1 MAVASQQEWLLNQ
14 LQKGFGYGGFI
25 HHFKNYVIRRDPHYL
40 ISAQESMRNTTAVL
54 DIYERSALTAQQR
67 QDIQT
72 IKLTVMEYQTKA
84 DMLANDPDR
93 FQTMS
98 VKQLDALVKVDDEF
112 AFQSLER
119 FHNSLGNALINSQN
133 RTTELL
139 HILHQKWLWWLVG
152 ISILYWF
159 CIRLLMKFN
168 QTIESQL
175 SHLAAVYELAPDAIV
190 VSNFEGKIVE
200 CNAAFRRIFQLSDQ
214 QAVNGFS
221 VEDFIPNEFSD
232 KHEYVRK
239 MFLERE
245 QSEGM
250 EHRNRTFLAKKL
262 DGTVFHVDISIS
274 SVVLDHIPYAISI
287 IHDKHKEEQLV
298 KLASTDPLTGLNNR
312 KAGEEALIKARYRM
326 VRYEWQS
333 CVLFIDIDHFKQVN
347 DEQGHD
353 QGDAVLKQVSSIL
366 RHHTRQ
372 TDTLARW
379 GGDEFIILV
388 ENTPI
393 DSALTLAN
401 HLREHVQTAFAQQA
415 VPITLSIGITDLDIH
430 TPLDDILEQAD
441 QALYQAKHEGR
452 NTCML
457 FRQH

>member
-1 MAVASQQEWLLNQ
+1 
-14 LQKGFGYGGFI
+14 
-25 HHFKNYVIRRDPHYL
+25 
-40 ISAQESMRNTTAVL
+40 
-54 DIYERSALTAQQR
+54 
-67 QDIQT
+67 
-72 IKLTVMEYQTKA
+72 
-84 DMLANDPDR
+84 
-93 FQTMS
+93 
-98 VKQLDALVKVDDEF
+98 
-112 AFQSLER
+112 
-119 FHNSLGNALINSQN
+119 
-133 RTTELL
+133 
-139 HILHQKWLWWLVG
+139 
-152 ISILYWF
+152 
-159 CIRLLMKFN
+159 MKFN